1 MKTRLIYLALIVAII
16 LPVTINAISEA
27 ACIFLLIEPGSRPGA
42 LGSAYVAQV
51 DDAFAGYWN
60 PGAMAFNR
68 KTQFAGMHTN
78 WFGDVAGL
86 GDMYYEYLAWNQ
98 YFEEVGNLGFNI
110 LYFTAGKQEAW
121 GDGPDE
127 YLGTFSTYEF
137 SIAPSYAFQLNENT
151 GLGLTFKFI
160 YSHLVPDEFT
170 GDIVTKGYGMS
181 YAFDLGWKQKNLF
194 IRDLDLGLNFQN
206 IGPNIIYDN
215 KAQAEPLPMN
225 WRMGLSY
232 KILNSDFNK
241 LTVNTDMN
249 KLLANDDPIYKRIVT
264 AWIDDPKGDEW
275 EAIIFNAGAE
285 YVYLDLLSLRTG
297 YISDRAGEIIGVSFG
312 AGIHYTFSDKYNVA
326 FDFAMQPGGDL
337 QKYNKTFSVKVDF

>member
-1 MKTRLIYLALIVAII
+1 MKTRLFYLALIVTIL

-60 PGAMAFNR
+60 TGALAFNR

-78 WFGDVAGL
+78 WFGQVAGL

-110 LYFTAGKQEAW
+110 LYFTAGTQEAF
-121 GDGPDE
+121 DGE
-127 YLGTFSTYEF
+127 GNSQGTFTTYEF
-137 SIAPSYAFQLNENT
+137 SVSPSYSFQLNENT
-151 GLGLTFKFI
+151 GLGLAFKFI
-160 YSHLVPDEFT
+160 YSNLVPASIT
-170 GDIVTKGYGMS
+170 QGLITKGYGMS

-194 IRDLDLGLNFQN
+194 IDDLDFGLNFQN
-206 IGPNIIYDN
+206 IGPNIIYEN
-215 KAQAEPLPMN
+215 EAQAEPLPMN

-232 KILNSDFNK
+232 KILNSAYNK

-249 KLLANDDPIYKRIVT
+249 KLLANDDALYKRIFT
-264 AWIDDPKGDEW
+264 AWIDDAKKDEW

-285 YVYLDLLSLRTG
+285 YVYLDLLSLRVG
-297 YISDRAGEIIGVSFG
+297 YISDRAGSIVDVSFG
-312 AGIHYTFSDKYNVA
+312 AGIHYTFSNKYNVA

-337 QKYNKTFSVKVDF
+337 QRHNQTFSVKVEF